1 LGLSFYN
8 CQFNYWRFNL
18 YKGKQRMTEEQVP
31 FGGNMK
37 VPSDDCEEAFFAL
50 YPDFFY
56 DGSNAL
62 RLWTQAWQAALDHVE
77 YKKPVIQ
84 LI

>member
-1 LGLSFYN
+1 
-8 CQFNYWRFNL
+8 
-18 YKGKQRMTEEQVP
+18 MTEENIP

-37 VPSDDCEEAFFAL
+37 VPSDACEEAFFAL

-56 DGSNAL
+56 EGSTAL
-62 RLWTQAWQAALDHVE
+62 NLWIQSWQAALDWVQE
-77 YKKPVIQ
+77 ETPRIQ

>member
-1 LGLSFYN
+1 
-8 CQFNYWRFNL
+8 
-18 YKGKQRMTEEQVP
+18 MTSEDIP
-31 FGGNMK
+31 FAGNVK

-56 DGSNAL
+56 ENSTAL
-62 RLWTQAWQAALDHVE
+62 VLWVQAWQAALDYVE
-77 YKKPVIQ
+77 NKKPVIQ

>member
-1 LGLSFYN
+1 
-8 CQFNYWRFNL
+8 
-18 YKGKQRMTEEQVP
+18 MTEEKIP

-56 DGSNAL
+56 ENSTAL
-62 RLWTQAWQAALDHVE
+62 NLWTQAWFNALDWVE
-77 YKKPVIQ
+77 DNKKLIQ
-84 LI
+84 LL

>member
-1 LGLSFYN
+1 
-8 CQFNYWRFNL
+8 
-18 YKGKQRMTEEQVP
+18 MTEEGVP
-31 FGGNMK
+31 FAGNMK

-56 DGSNAL
+56 EGSTAL
-62 RLWTQAWQAALDHVE
+62 TLWIQAWQAALDHAE
-77 YKKPVIQ
+77 NSKPRIQ